1 MAEDN
6 STLDSVPTPE
16 TDKDKGFFSKAK
28 EAVDNVTLKDA
39 ATFIA
44 EATPIIGD
52 AMAAKEVYDEL
63 QKDEPNYLLAGAL
76 GGAAIIGLVPGIGDV
91 AAAAI
96 KKGARTALDTAKRI
110 EVDPDAV
117 GSLGGNIRLKPK
129 QEEPFNKTRK
139 AYKLFIQ
146 REEKLYPLFV
156 NAADEV
162 PVGEF
167 LEADF
172 PKTAFKGKRTSK
184 SEEMVYVPT
193 KGAERTKG
201 EKSKGTGDLVIIP
214 DKETADELKKSGFTI
229 VIPKDKKARASAP
242 HGKVLAV
249 KGRPGW
255 HASQKPVATHL
266 GPEDL
271 IIDAS
276 EKKLL
281 LDAGI
286 PKQAFKEKTFN
297 YIDGKLISAN
307 DAKKL
312 PKNKKEKVKTVKK
325 FYVKRRAEDQVFAE
339 VDMADDVDYESIL
352 KSQRKKDINDRVPKG
367 GSYRYQDGQADSDF
381 WVVGGDMRVNRILT
395 REESKAAQ
403 KELGVKDLPYRDEVE
418 SILKRKFAEGGL
430 IGEDMYTGAE
440 DYKVTS
446 SYGAA
451 TNELEGFSLGG
462 KTSGDTQMD
471 EILNETKDPVSGN
484 TAPVGATTAE
494 VRDDIPIMASPNEF
508 MIDAATRRYYG
519 TPFFENLQA
528 AAKQGFQRIKQGDE
542 SFFRDDELELQ
553 QEPQNMQ
560 EGGEVEIPDREIP
573 APTGGGYGGYGG
585 TGAMFTGFEF
595 NTYAHESKPEIDIV
609 SFNGRP
615 LRPIPEGYTLKV
627 GTTAEQQEQKREV
640 DTKEDRREL
649 GYKVGPKTF
658 RDKEVREWEKKDYAA
673 YNNSVVKGKEG
684 SLSGAETAL
693 LLSLGNGIAPGLGFA
708 LNKAAVTGKLK
719 TAKQVYNTTNAI
731 IKTGNPSD
739 IDLTSIK
746 TANENAFNTIEA
758 IENQGFLSSIGL
770 GIFDKKSKA
779 PTSYTEPKV
788 PYAQSAFMPGEGPF
802 EKAME
807 ASDSFETPAVKT
819 GSNYQGD
826 LFDNAASTGGFKSQY
841 DLQESLSGELG
852 RDAQYKAA
860 QALHSEGLKK
870 KGLKDTSIY
879 GSNEGIVDT
888 VKNIFGG
895 EKDKEEDVADNP
907 NVS

>member
-1 MAEDN
+1 MALNPKRRQD
-6 STLDSVPTPE
+6 PE
-16 TDKDKGFFSKAK
+16 GRYA
-28 EAVDNVTLKDA
+28 ERVDNVTLKDA

-52 AMAAKEVYDEL
+52 AIAAKEVYDEL

-76 GGAAIIGLVPGIGDV
+76 GGAAIIGLVPGIGDA

-560 EGGEVEIPDREIP
+560 EGGEVEIPNREIP
-573 APTGGGYGGYGG
+573 APTGGGFGGYGG

-595 NTYAHESKPEIDIV
+595 KTYVHATKPEIDIV

-615 LRPIPEGYTLKV
+615 LRPIPEGYTLKA
-627 GTTAEQQEQKREV
+627 GTPVEQQEQKRTSDDNDNDDDDGGGGLEP
-640 DTKEDRREL
+640 
-649 GYKVGPKTF
+649 PKTW
-658 RDKEVREWEKKDYAA
+658 RNTDVSKWTEDYYASYA
-673 YNNSVVKGKEG
+673 NDLTNNKNAGKPSMIERAM
-684 SLSGAETAL
+684 LQL
-693 LLSLGNGIAPGLGFA
+693 VGNIIVPGGGFA
-708 LNKAAVTGKLK
+708 LEKIVNNDSRKKADQILTNTSNYLKTGKDDDGNVLTAAQLDIYNKARV
-719 TAKQVYNTTNAI
+719 NANFV
-731 IKTGNPSD
+731 KMNLQTKKN
-739 IDLTSIK
+739 
-746 TANENAFNTIEA
+746 
-758 IENQGFLSSIGL
+758 
-770 GIFDKKSKA
+770 IFDFSKA
-779 PTSYTEPKV
+779 D
-788 PYAQSAFMPGEGPF
+788 PF
-802 EKAME
+802 
-807 ASDSFETPAVKT
+807 ASDSPE
-819 GSNYQGD
+819 
-826 LFDNAASTGGFKSQY
+826 AASIIQQQQDYIKTLRDKDDDDDDNRPPMFGGAPGTFYGGTEQTET
-841 DLQESLSGELG
+841 DLIQDESLDDDEFF
-852 RDAQYKAA
+852 
-860 QALHSEGLKK
+860 EEFE
-870 KGLKDTSIY
+870 KGTP
-879 GSNEGIVDT
+879 
-888 VKNIFGG
+888 GG
-895 EKDKEEDVADNP
+895 VG
-907 NVS
+907 NV